1 MENDETPFCF
11 ICSRATCHVGE
22 HEDIVG
28 AGLAEYR
35 EGLYVDWR
43 KDVTYEQIEAWR
55 ASN

>member
-1 MENDETPFCF
+1 MDNDETPYCF

-43 KDVTYEQIEAWR
+43 EGVTREQIEAWR